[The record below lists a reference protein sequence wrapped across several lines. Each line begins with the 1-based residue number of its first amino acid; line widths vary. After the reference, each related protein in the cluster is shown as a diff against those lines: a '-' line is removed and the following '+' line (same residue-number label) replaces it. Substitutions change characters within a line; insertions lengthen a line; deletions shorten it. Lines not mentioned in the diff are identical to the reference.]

1 MINWYFPLYLG
12 IVFILWLF
20 AHIGT
25 HRNINHYLKGSK
37 DLVGLSLGT
46 NLLLGHLVSGET
58 ILLSIVAVVN
68 WGLWGGLG
76 FTLLE
81 LVSLLLVAYLIVQI
95 KQRQLLG
102 EDILKSIQRQLHIP
116 NYNWLLGAFTF
127 CSLGNIVL
135 QGLVLKYLLGST
147 LTYSFWGSLLFLSIF
162 SLVWSGLGGFGAL
175 SQGIKLQVLFIFF
188 TTALVTASVFL
199 EKGIS
204 STYEGWIRISQVPLV
219 EDKFFF
225 LLMIGIVFR
234 LVQRL
239 LDNCLWQVSAQI
251 KPHRL
256 LPVWGL
262 TILCYLAIPLAF
274 SAMTV
279 LGLTQGIDY
288 YQGNILIILRNF
300 NFSFLLNFYV
310 TGVFIVVTSTY
321 ATSLYGI
328 ISLYL
333 ANQQKEIPILKA
345 YALALGTVSLCLIGV
360 LLLKNYPLLNY
371 LKTLTLAYLCLLISL
386 LLGLLRK
393 TVKDFIK
400 ID

>member
-25 HRNINHYLKGSK
+25 HRNVKHYLKGNK
-37 DLVGLSLGT
+37 GLIGLSLGT
-46 NLLLGHLVSGET
+46 NLLLGHLISGET
-58 ILLSIVAVVN
+58 ILLTIIAVVN

-76 FTLLE
+76 FTFLE
-81 LVSLLLVAYLIVQI
+81 LVSLLVMAYLVIQI
-95 KQRQLLG
+95 KKAQLLG
-102 EDILKSIQRQLHIP
+102 EDILKSIQRQLQIP
-116 NYNWLLGAFTF
+116 NYNLLLWAFAF

-135 QGLVLKYLLGST
+135 QGLVLKYLLGNT
-147 LTYSFWGSLLFLSIF
+147 LAYSFWGSLLFLSVF
-162 SLVWSGLGGFGAL
+162 SLIWSGLGGFGAL
-175 SQGIKLQVLFIFF
+175 SQGIKLQVLFVFF
-188 TTALVTASVFL
+188 TTALVTASIFL

-204 STYEGWIRISQVPLV
+204 STYEGWIRITQTPLV
-219 EDKFFF
+219 EEKIVFF
-225 LLMIGIVFR
+225 LLIGIIFR
-234 LVQRL
+234 LTQRL

-274 SAMTV
+274 SASTV

-300 NFSFLLNFYV
+300 NFSFLLNLYV
-310 TGVFIVVTSTY
+310 TTVFIVVTSTY
-321 ATSLYGI
+321 ATNLYGI
-328 ISLYL
+328 ISLFL
-333 ANQQKEIPILKA
+333 ANQKKEPNILRA
-345 YALALGTVSLCLIGV
+345 YALSLGTVILCLTGI
-360 LLLKNYPLLNY
+360 LLLQNYSLVSY
-371 LKTLTLAYLCLLISL
+371 LKVLTLAYICLLAGL

-393 TVKDFIK
+393 TVQDFIK
-400 ID
+400 TG